1 MAQLPPNGHAQDV
14 QLGQSIPGKHKFMK
28 SISNFLSNWATV
40 TTLISA
46 SIVTVGIV
54 APSASALSLVP
65 QQEGEVQLINSG
77 FTPIGPLVTLP
88 DLIKSV
94 ESLDNPD
101 GSFSRLF
108 VDDLTTANNYG
119 GTIRFGA
126 GDLGTFTSGFWYRP
140 SELEEENG
148 QLEVGK
154 FQFMF
159 TETLPKLTIE
169 YFDTETSNTT
179 GVPSF
184 LAGAETD
191 GILVD
196 GENPVPAGADGNIY
210 TQTWE
215 NISFIT
221 LKLGNDKPFGTGDGV
236 QFQLEA
242 ELLASVPEPGTVFSL
257 GTLAMAGGL
266 GLRKRNKKSDA

>member
-1 MAQLPPNGHAQDV
+1 
-14 QLGQSIPGKHKFMK
+14 MK
-28 SISNFLSNWATV
+28 SISNFLSNCATV
-40 TTLISA
+40 TTLISV
-46 SIVTVGIV
+46 STVTVGLV

-94 ESLDNPD
+94 ESLENPD

-126 GDLGTFTSGFWYRP
+126 GDLGTVTSGFWYRP
-140 SELEEENG
+140 SELEEEKG

-179 GVPSF
+179 GVLPHF
-184 LAGAETD
+184 LANAETD
-191 GILVD
+191 GTLVE
-196 GENPVPAGADGNIY
+196 GENPVPAGVDGNIY

-221 LKLGNDKPFGTGDGV
+221 LNLGNDKPFGTGDGV
-236 QFQLEA
+236 QFQLET
-242 ELLASVPEPGTVFSL
+242 ELLESIPEPGTVFSL
-257 GTLAMAGGL
+257 GTLAMAGAL
-266 GLRKRNKKSDA
+266 GLRKRHKKSDA